1 MRRIAAAKQDRTLV
15 DIELVSEKYS
25 DKNSQRANNVTAL
38 INKEKSQGGEYRMPK
53 YNNGINTKAE
63 YNRRGSIVGLWKAND
78 G

>member
-15 DIELVSEKYS
+15 DIEPVPEKYS

-38 INKEKSQGGEYRMPK
+38 INKEKSQGG
-53 YNNGINTKAE
+53 
-63 YNRRGSIVGLWKAND
+63 LWKAND